1 VDRSLIE
8 INVSK
13 AAHGVFWRHQAD
25 RRIDDAKR
33 SGGCQP
39 VDPAEE
45 ITPMPKPVL
54 TLAATWATF
63 DGLAFDDTVTN
74 AEKVAARRV
83 FYAGAQSVL
92 DILLAGLEPTI
103 EATERE
109 VDRIEALS
117 EELRRFAEEAEAG
130 RA

>member
-1 VDRSLIE
+1 LIE

-63 DGLAFDDTVTN
+63 DGLVFDDTVTN

-83 FYAGAQSVL
+83 FYAGAQSIL
-92 DILLAGLEPTI
+92 DILMAGPQ
-103 EATERE
+103 ATESE
-109 VDRIEALS
+109 VDHVETLS
-117 EELRRFAEEAEAG
+117 DELRRFGEDVEVG